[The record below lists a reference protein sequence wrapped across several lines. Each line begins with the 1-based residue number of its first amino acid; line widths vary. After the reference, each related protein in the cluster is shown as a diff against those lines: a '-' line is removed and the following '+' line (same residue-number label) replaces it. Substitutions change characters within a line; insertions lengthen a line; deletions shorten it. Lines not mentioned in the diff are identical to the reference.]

1 METKEQNPIER
12 KLDEKAF
19 EKCYEAIEGGK
30 EDGSLH
36 NVELVENLVNSCKGK
51 TIQAPIEVIAISALL
66 LNTNEI
72 MATIEMLKHAMRMKM
87 VEELKAKADKGEAT
101 VKDAMTA
108 MMLAAIMKKE
118 KESGED

>member
-1 METKEQNPIER
+1 MKTKEQNPIER

-19 EKCYEAIEGGK
+19 EKYYEAIEGGK
-30 EDGSLH
+30 KDGSLH
-36 NVELVENLVNSCKGK
+36 NVELVENLVNSYKGK

-66 LNTNEI
+66 LNANEI
-72 MATIEMLKHAMRMKM
+72 MATIEILKHAMRMKM

-101 VKDAMTA
+101 VEDAMAA

-118 KESGED
+118 KESEED